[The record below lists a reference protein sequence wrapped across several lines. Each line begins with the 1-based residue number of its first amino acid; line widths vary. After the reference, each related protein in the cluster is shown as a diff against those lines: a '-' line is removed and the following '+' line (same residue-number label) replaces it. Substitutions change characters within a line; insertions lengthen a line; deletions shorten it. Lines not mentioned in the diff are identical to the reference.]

1 MLKLLSQLFLQF
13 FHVGVFSF
21 GGGYATLPF
30 LYDIAD
36 KFHWYSAKQLTDM
49 LAISSITPGP
59 VGVNVATFAGFTT
72 AGILGSLV
80 ATTAIILPS
89 YIIVTI
95 VFKVIDKFRT
105 NRNIKGAIRGL
116 KPAGCALLSAVGIKL
131 LFTSNL
137 HLLGTLI
144 LLGFLILSIK
154 KKQDP
159 LFYLG
164 ISAIGPGLY
173 KEIPAM
179 ISSKQSGLSSFM
191 KEVIPGDSNWNTP
204 AVFPSPIIL

>member
-1 MLKLLSQLFLQF
+1 MKIFLQLFVQF
-13 FHVGVFSF
+13 FHIGVFSF

-30 LYDIAD
+30 LYDIAE
-36 KFHWYSAKQLTDM
+36 KYHWYTTKQLTDM

-59 VGVNVATFAGFTT
+59 VGVNVATFAGFATS
-72 AGILGSLV
+72 GILGSII

-89 YIIVTI
+89 FIIVTI
-95 VFKVIDKFRT
+95 VSKTLDKFKT
-105 NRNIKGAIRGL
+105 NPYVKGALKTI

-137 HLLGTLI
+137 HLFGTL
-144 LLGFLILSIK
+144 LLVAFISTSFW

-164 ISAIGPGLY
+164 VSALVGLILGHFNWIG
-173 KEIPAM
+173 
-179 ISSKQSGLSSFM
+179 
-191 KEVIPGDSNWNTP
+191 V
-204 AVFPSPIIL
+204 

>member
-164 ISAIGPGLY
+164 ISAILGL
-173 KEIPAM
+173 IL
-179 ISSKQSGLSSFM
+179 GHF
-191 KEVIPGDSNWNTP
+191 NWIG
-204 AVFPSPIIL
+204 V

>member
-1 MLKLLSQLFLQF
+1 MNLFIQLFLQF

-30 LYDIAD
+30 LYDIAE
-36 KFHWYSAKQLTDM
+36 KYHWYSAKQLTDM

-59 VGVNVATFAGFTT
+59 VGVNVATFAGFATS
-72 AGILGSLV
+72 GILGSLI

-95 VFKVIDKFRT
+95 VYKVLDKFRT
-105 NRNIKGAIRGL
+105 NRNVKGAIRGL

-144 LLGFLILSIK
+144 IVAFVVASL
-154 KKQDP
+154 KQKHDP

-164 ISAIGPGLY
+164 ISAVLGLVIGY
-173 KEIPAM
+173 
-179 ISSKQSGLSSFM
+179 F
-191 KEVIPGDSNWNTP
+191 NWIG
-204 AVFPSPIIL
+204 V

>member
-1 MLKLLSQLFLQF
+1 MNLFIQLFLQF

-30 LYDIAD
+30 LYDIAE
-36 KFHWYSAKQLTDM
+36 KYHWYSVKQLTDM

-59 VGVNVATFAGFTT
+59 VGVNVATFAGFATS
-72 AGILGSLV
+72 GILGSLI

-95 VFKVIDKFRT
+95 VYKVLDKFRT
-105 NRNIKGAIRGL
+105 NRNVKGAIRGL

-144 LLGFLILSIK
+144 LIAFVVASL
-154 KKQDP
+154 KQKHDP

-164 ISAIGPGLY
+164 ISAVLGLIVGYFNWIG
-173 KEIPAM
+173 
-179 ISSKQSGLSSFM
+179 
-191 KEVIPGDSNWNTP
+191 V
-204 AVFPSPIIL
+204 

>member
-59 VGVNVATFAGFTT
+59 VGVNVATFSGFTT

-164 ISAIGPGLY
+164 ISAILGL
-173 KEIPAM
+173 I
-179 ISSKQSGLSSFM
+179 IGHF
-191 KEVIPGDSNWNTP
+191 NWIG
-204 AVFPSPIIL
+204 V

>member
-1 MLKLLSQLFLQF
+1 MLKLLAQLFLQF

-72 AGILGSLV
+72 SGILGSLV

-105 NRNIKGAIRGL
+105 NRNVKGAIRGL

-144 LLGFLILSIK
+144 LLGFLILSVK

-159 LFYLG
+159 LFYLC
-164 ISAIGPGLY
+164 ISAILGLL
-173 KEIPAM
+173 I
-179 ISSKQSGLSSFM
+179 GHF
-191 KEVIPGDSNWNTP
+191 NWIG
-204 AVFPSPIIL
+204 V

>member
-36 KFHWYSAKQLTDM
+36 KFHWYSAKQLTNM

-144 LLGFLILSIK
+144 LLGFLILSIQ

-164 ISAIGPGLY
+164 ISAILGL
-173 KEIPAM
+173 I
-179 ISSKQSGLSSFM
+179 IGHF
-191 KEVIPGDSNWNTP
+191 NWIG
-204 AVFPSPIIL
+204 V

>member
-1 MLKLLSQLFLQF
+1 MKLFVQLFLQF

-30 LYDIAD
+30 LYDIAE
-36 KFHWYSAKQLTDM
+36 KYHWYSAKQLTDM

-59 VGVNVATFAGFTT
+59 VGVNVATFAGFATS
-72 AGILGSLV
+72 GVLGALI

-95 VFKVIDKFRT
+95 VYKVLDKFRT
-105 NRNIKGAIRGL
+105 NRNVKCAIRGL

-131 LFTSNL
+131 LSTSNL
-137 HLLGTLI
+137 HLLGSLI
-144 LLGFLILSIK
+144 LIAFVITSLK

-164 ISAIGPGLY
+164 ISAILGL
-173 KEIPAM
+173 
-179 ISSKQSGLSSFM
+179 
-191 KEVIPGDSNWNTP
+191 VIGYFNWIG
-204 AVFPSPIIL
+204 V

>member
-144 LLGFLILSIK
+144 LLGFLILKKK

-164 ISAIGPGLY
+164 ISAILGL
-173 KEIPAM
+173 I
-179 ISSKQSGLSSFM
+179 IGHF
-191 KEVIPGDSNWNTP
+191 NWIG
-204 AVFPSPIIL
+204 V

>member
-1 MLKLLSQLFLQF
+1 MNLFIQLFLQF

-30 LYDIAD
+30 LYDIAE
-36 KFHWYSAKQLTDM
+36 KYHWYSAKQLTDM

-59 VGVNVATFAGFTT
+59 IGVNVATFAGFATS
-72 AGILGSLV
+72 GILGSLI

-95 VFKVIDKFRT
+95 VYKVLDKFRT
-105 NRNIKGAIRGL
+105 NRNVKGAIRGL
-116 KPAGCALLSAVGIKL
+116 KPAGCAILSAVGIKL

-137 HLLGTLI
+137 HLLGILI
-144 LLGFLILSIK
+144 LVAFVVASL
-154 KKQDP
+154 KQKHDP

-164 ISAIGPGLY
+164 ISAVLGLVIGY
-173 KEIPAM
+173 
-179 ISSKQSGLSSFM
+179 F
-191 KEVIPGDSNWNTP
+191 NWIG
-204 AVFPSPIIL
+204 V

>member
-1 MLKLLSQLFLQF
+1 MLKLLSQLFLRF

-164 ISAIGPGLY
+164 ISAILGL
-173 KEIPAM
+173 I
-179 ISSKQSGLSSFM
+179 IGHF
-191 KEVIPGDSNWNTP
+191 NWIG
-204 AVFPSPIIL
+204 V

>member
-1 MLKLLSQLFLQF
+1 MNLFIQLFLQF

-30 LYDIAD
+30 LYDIAE
-36 KFHWYSAKQLTDM
+36 KYHWYSAKQLTDM

-59 VGVNVATFAGFTT
+59 VGVNVATFAGFATS
-72 AGILGSLV
+72 GILSSLI

-95 VFKVIDKFRT
+95 VYKVLDKFRT
-105 NRNIKGAIRGL
+105 NRNVKGAIRGL

-144 LLGFLILSIK
+144 LVAFVVASL
-154 KKQDP
+154 KQKHDP

-164 ISAIGPGLY
+164 ISAVLGLVIGY
-173 KEIPAM
+173 
-179 ISSKQSGLSSFM
+179 F
-191 KEVIPGDSNWNTP
+191 NWIG
-204 AVFPSPIIL
+204 V

>member
-1 MLKLLSQLFLQF
+1 MNLFIQLFLQF

-30 LYDIAD
+30 LYDIAE
-36 KFHWYSAKQLTDM
+36 KYHWYSAKQLTDM

-59 VGVNVATFAGFTT
+59 VGVNVATFAGFATS
-72 AGILGSLV
+72 GILGSLI

-95 VFKVIDKFRT
+95 VYKVFDKFKT
-105 NRNIKGAIRGL
+105 NRNVKGAIRGL

-144 LLGFLILSIK
+144 LVAFVVASL
-154 KKQDP
+154 KQKHDP

-164 ISAIGPGLY
+164 ISAVLGLVIGY
-173 KEIPAM
+173 
-179 ISSKQSGLSSFM
+179 F
-191 KEVIPGDSNWNTP
+191 NWIG
-204 AVFPSPIIL
+204 V

>member
-1 MLKLLSQLFLQF
+1 MNLFIQLFLQF

-30 LYDIAD
+30 LYDIAE
-36 KFHWYSAKQLTDM
+36 KYHWYSAKQLTDM

-59 VGVNVATFAGFTT
+59 IGVNVATFAGFATS
-72 AGILGSLV
+72 GILGSLI

-95 VFKVIDKFRT
+95 VYKVLDKFRT
-105 NRNIKGAIRGL
+105 NRNVKGAIRGL
-116 KPAGCALLSAVGIKL
+116 KSAGCALLSAVGIKL

-144 LLGFLILSIK
+144 LVAFVVASL
-154 KKQDP
+154 KQKHDP

-164 ISAIGPGLY
+164 ISAVLGLVIGY
-173 KEIPAM
+173 
-179 ISSKQSGLSSFM
+179 F
-191 KEVIPGDSNWNTP
+191 NWIG
-204 AVFPSPIIL
+204 V

>member
-1 MLKLLSQLFLQF
+1 M
-13 FHVGVFSF
+13 
-21 GGGYATLPF
+21 
-30 LYDIAD
+30 
-36 KFHWYSAKQLTDM
+36 
-49 LAISSITPGP
+49 
-59 VGVNVATFAGFTT
+59 NVATFAGFTT
-72 AGILGSLV
+72 SGILGSLV

-105 NRNIKGAIRGL
+105 NRNVKGAIRGL

-144 LLGFLILSIK
+144 LLGFLILSVK

-164 ISAIGPGLY
+164 ISAILGLL
-173 KEIPAM
+173 I
-179 ISSKQSGLSSFM
+179 GHF
-191 KEVIPGDSNWNTP
+191 NWIG
-204 AVFPSPIIL
+204 V

>member
-1 MLKLLSQLFLQF
+1 MNNLYLQLFAQF

-36 KFHWYSAKQLTDM
+36 KFHWYSSKQLTDM
-49 LAISSITPGP
+49 LAVASITPGP

-72 AGILGSLV
+72 SGIFGALL
-80 ATTAIILPS
+80 ATTAVILPS
-89 YIIVTI
+89 FIIVSI
-95 VFKVIDKFRT
+95 VAKVLDKFKT
-105 NRNIKGAIRGL
+105 NKTVKGAVRGI
-116 KPAGCALLSAVGIKL
+116 KAAGCALLAAVGIKL

-137 HLLGTLI
+137 HLLGTI
-144 LLGFLILSIK
+144 LLGIFIGTSFV

-164 ISAIGPGLY
+164 ISAVIGFALGYFNL
-173 KEIPAM
+173 I
-179 ISSKQSGLSSFM
+179 G
-191 KEVIPGDSNWNTP
+191 V
-204 AVFPSPIIL
+204 

>member
-13 FHVGVFSF
+13 CHVGVFSF

-164 ISAIGPGLY
+164 ISAILGL
-173 KEIPAM
+173 I
-179 ISSKQSGLSSFM
+179 IGHF
-191 KEVIPGDSNWNTP
+191 NWIG
-204 AVFPSPIIL
+204 V

>member
-1 MLKLLSQLFLQF
+1 MNLFIQLFLQF

-30 LYDIAD
+30 LYDIAE
-36 KFHWYSAKQLTDM
+36 KYHWYSAKQLTDM

-59 VGVNVATFAGFTT
+59 VGVNVATFAGFATS
-72 AGILGSLV
+72 GILGSLI

-95 VFKVIDKFRT
+95 VYKVLDKFRT
-105 NRNIKGAIRGL
+105 NRNVKGAIRGL
-116 KPAGCALLSAVGIKL
+116 KPAGCALLSAVGVKL

-144 LLGFLILSIK
+144 LVAFVVASL
-154 KKQDP
+154 KQKHDP

-164 ISAIGPGLY
+164 ISAVLGLVIGY
-173 KEIPAM
+173 
-179 ISSKQSGLSSFM
+179 F
-191 KEVIPGDSNWNTP
+191 NWIG
-204 AVFPSPIIL
+204 V

>member
-144 LLGFLILSIK
+144 LLGLLILSIK

-164 ISAIGPGLY
+164 ISAILGL
-173 KEIPAM
+173 I
-179 ISSKQSGLSSFM
+179 IGHF
-191 KEVIPGDSNWNTP
+191 NWIG
-204 AVFPSPIIL
+204 V

>member
-1 MLKLLSQLFLQF
+1 MNLFIQLFLQF

-30 LYDIAD
+30 LYDIAE
-36 KFHWYSAKQLTDM
+36 KYHWYSAKQLTDM

-59 VGVNVATFAGFTT
+59 IGVNVATFAGFATS
-72 AGILGSLV
+72 GILGSLI

-95 VFKVIDKFRT
+95 VYKVLDKFRT
-105 NRNIKGAIRGL
+105 NRNVKGAIRGL

-144 LLGFLILSIK
+144 LVAFVVSSL
-154 KKQDP
+154 KQKHDP

-164 ISAIGPGLY
+164 ISAVLGLVIGY
-173 KEIPAM
+173 
-179 ISSKQSGLSSFM
+179 F
-191 KEVIPGDSNWNTP
+191 NWIG
-204 AVFPSPIIL
+204 V